1 MPDDL
6 VFLEHD
12 RIISSVS
19 MYIVT
24 VDIQHTSAPMQ
35 SMPHGGTVNVSI
47 EG

>member
-19 MYIVT
+19 MYIIT
-24 VDIQHTSAPMQ
+24 VDIQHICPDA
-35 SMPHGGTVNVSI
+35 VNAARRHR
-47 EG
+47 